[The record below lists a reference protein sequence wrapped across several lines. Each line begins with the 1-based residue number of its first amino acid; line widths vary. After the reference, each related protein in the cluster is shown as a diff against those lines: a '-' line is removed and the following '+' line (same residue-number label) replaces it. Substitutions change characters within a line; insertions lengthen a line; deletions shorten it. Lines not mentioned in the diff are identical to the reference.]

1 MANLHS
7 PITDDDFI
15 ARRAITLK
23 FLLALA
29 AVSAIWFTQQGLVA
43 QVLGGAAC
51 ALMIDVRYGYL
62 FANRTWGDWFKA
74 GLAIL
79 AMLLVWMKDQSIARV
94 EFDLQ
99 LYEVLKSQAVV
110 GAAVFAVVSLGL
122 VLVLPPWLREFSDD
136 GLFPSDPAQKPL
148 AIDRVIERSMAWV
161 VARPYVRYPLQW
173 LFVALL
179 LWWIVFLVS
188 NAVSI
193 QGSKASAGT
202 ITSVDTKTYC
212 DPAHQVQSCRLV
224 VDTANGEFRVDPG
237 PFAVGDSVVVKRSA
251 WSGISLCTGDE
262 CRVAV
267 VQRASP
273 EIASAL
279 KIKACKLGVSC

>member
-1 MANLHS
+1 M
-7 PITDDDFI
+7 F
-15 ARRAITLK
+15 
-23 FLLALA
+23 
-29 AVSAIWFTQQGLVA
+29 
-43 QVLGGAAC
+43 
-51 ALMIDVRYGYL
+51 DVRYGYL

-94 EFDLQ
+94 DFDLQ

-122 VLVLPPWLREFSDD
+122 VLFLPPWLREFSD
-136 GLFPSDPAQKPL
+136 GGIFPSDPAQKPL
-148 AIDRVIERSMAWV
+148 AIDRVIDRSIAWV

-188 NAVSI
+188 YAVSI

-224 VDTANGEFRVDPG
+224 VATANSEFRVEPG
-237 PFAVGDSVVVKRSA
+237 PFAVGDSVVVRRSA
-251 WSGISLCTGDE
+251 WSGISLCIEDE
-262 CRVAV
+262 CRVAA

-279 KIKACKLGVSC
+279 KIKPCKQGVTC

>member
-1 MANLHS
+1 MANLHP
-7 PITDDDFI
+7 PITDADFI

-29 AVSAIWFTQQGLVA
+29 AVSAIWFTQQGVVA
-43 QVLGGAAC
+43 QVLGGTAC

-74 GLAIL
+74 GLAIV

-94 EFDLQ
+94 DFDLQ

-122 VLVLPPWLREFSDD
+122 VLFLPPWLREFSDD
-136 GLFPSDPAQKPL
+136 GIFPSDPAQKPL
-148 AIDRVIERSMAWV
+148 AIDRFIGTSIAWV

-224 VDTANGEFRVDPG
+224 VTTANGEFRVDPG
-237 PFAVGDSVVVKRSA
+237 PFAVGDSVVVKRAA
-251 WSGISLCTGDE
+251 WSGISLCTEDE

-279 KIKACKLGVSC
+279 KIKPCKLGVSC